1 MNKVEE
7 SIQKFEQGMSEMPS
21 WFQDIYGGQT
31 LWDMLIANSLQVFG
45 VGLAGWLIASWF
57 ERRHLKSLSLREFEL
72 KHIRINTL
80 KQAPGCEP
88 ETATLLIGSVV
99 VAHDYFR
106 TLIIFLRKLVGGN
119 IRPFERLVQRGR
131 REALIRLKQEADSR
145 GINKVI
151 NLRFTTS
158 SISGRFLH
166 AVEMVVY
173 GTGVRTINSKHDDI
187 IE

>member
-1 MNKVEE
+1 MTKEAPALSADAIVNVRLTTS
-7 SIQKFEQGMSEMPS
+7 SI
-21 WFQDIYGGQT
+21 T
-31 LWDMLIANSLQVFG
+31 
-45 VGLAGWLIASWF
+45 GWLIVSWF

-72 KHIRINTL
+72 KNIRINTL
-80 KQAPGCEP
+80 KQAPICEP
-88 ETATLLIGSVV
+88 EAATLLIGSVV

-119 IRPFERLVQRGR
+119 IRPFERLVQSGR
-131 REALIRLKQEADSR
+131 REALIRLKREADSR
-145 GINKVI
+145 GNNNII

-173 GTGVRTINSKHDDI
+173 GTGVRTADLKDDDI
-187 IE
+187 VE